1 MVFLASRPLT
11 CRLYLDKVA
20 SYRRPI
26 FPSTITKVQIVVNLK
41 TESDILGMGRAE
53 EIRDSTKVQ
62 EEVIQHQAVWDA
74 GPWLELDM
82 STAQF
87 KALLLD
93 FEEQGIRMR
102 ELARKMSGSFS
113 NATAL
118 IDRLVKRGPVDR
130 LAEPQGRRVVLVRV
144 SEEWG
149 GM

>member
-26 FPSTITKVQIVVNLK
+26 FPSTVTKVQMVVNLP

-53 EIRDSTKVQ
+53 EIRDGMKVQ

-118 IDRLVKRGPVDR
+118 IDWLVKRGPVDR
-130 LAEPQGRRVVLVRV
+130 LAEPQGQRVVLVRV

>member
-1 MVFLASRPLT
+1 M
-11 CRLYLDKVA
+11 
-20 SYRRPI
+20 
-26 FPSTITKVQIVVNLK
+26 
-41 TESDILGMGRAE
+41 
-53 EIRDSTKVQ
+53 
-62 EEVIQHQAVWDA
+62 A
-74 GPWLELDM
+74 GFGM

-87 KALLLD
+87 KALLLV

-118 IDRLVKRGPVDR
+118 IDWLVKRGPVDR